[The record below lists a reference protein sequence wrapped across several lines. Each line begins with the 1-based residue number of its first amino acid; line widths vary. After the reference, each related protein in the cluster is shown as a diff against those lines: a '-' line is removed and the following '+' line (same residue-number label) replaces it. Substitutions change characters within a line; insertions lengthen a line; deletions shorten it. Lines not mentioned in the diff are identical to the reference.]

1 MNIYGVTPENNP
13 QATYT
18 PPSHKPTSQRPD
30 GFKKGRRLFW
40 FIVATGVGLVFLFII
55 YAMLDVP
62 PLTEVENPQSDLSTQ
77 IYSADG
83 KELGTLFNEE
93 NRISVGLNDISKY
106 AVDALIATEDE
117 RFYKHSGVDAYSIP
131 AIIGSAVTEGE
142 VRGGST
148 VTMQLAR
155 NLFDKVGKKR
165 TPIRKLKEYIVA
177 AYIEHSFTKE
187 EILTAYFNTVNIYG
201 SDYGIETASARM
213 FGKKA
218 KDLNLQESALVVG
231 LLKGQGYYN
240 PVKYP
245 ERAFNRRNT
254 VLDQMV
260 ANNYLSKHIAD
271 SVRKLPLVLGKGTG
285 YAHDTGP
292 APYFREYTRN
302 FLKEWCKKH
311 GYDPYSDGLK
321 IYTTI
326 DSRMQKY
333 AEDAVQEHIKSLQKP
348 FEAQVRGR
356 EAWKRTDIFEQMKA
370 RTQRYKSALADKK
383 TKAEIDKEFNTA
395 VRMDLFSWGSPIKDT
410 LLSPNDSLKYY
421 AKFLES
427 GFISI
432 EPGTGYVK
440 AWVGGIDY
448 KYFKYDHVGTGK
460 RQVGSTFKPFV
471 YATAIDNGKLPCDV
485 ELNQPVCFNVPGK
498 RWCPKNSDNSVGG
511 AMTLKKGLAGSV
523 NLITARLM
531 KEFGPKI
538 IANYAYQLG
547 IESKL
552 DEVPALCLG
561 VTDLTVMELV
571 GAYCSFVNKGV
582 HIKPIF
588 ITRIEDR
595 NGRIIEEFMPQTNTA
610 LSEEK
615 AYLMIDMLKGVVD
628 EQNGTANRLRHRY
641 GFKNEI
647 AGKTGTTQNNS
658 DGWFV
663 GMTPN
668 LVSGAWVGCSEREMR
683 FHNTA
688 LGQGANTGLPIWA
701 IYMKKVYADKSIA
714 LPDDPFEKPQGW
726 TSACGRYQDASSFVN
741 KKPTSSTEEAAPT
754 SGGTSPAPA
763 PANGGGTTP
772 APTPPKKPAGS
783 SDASKGT
790 QDKPGGLDSKN
801 WD

>member
-1 MNIYGVTPENNP
+1 MDIYGVTPENHA
-13 QATYT
+13 QGAYT
-18 PPSHKPTSQRPD
+18 PPAAQPNEKPK

-40 FIVATGVGLVFLFII
+40 FIVGGSVSLILLFVIF
-55 YAMLDVP
+55 AMLDVP

-83 KELGTLFNEE
+83 KELGTLFSEE

-131 AIIGSAVTEGE
+131 AILGNALQGDEI
-142 VRGGST
+142 RGGST

-165 TPIRKLKEYIVA
+165 TLIRKLKEYIVA

-201 SDYGIETASARM
+201 SDYGIETASARL

-218 KDLNLQESALVVG
+218 KELNLQEAALVVG

-245 ERAFNRRNT
+245 KRAFDRRNT

-260 ANNYLSKHIAD
+260 VNNYLSKRIAD
-271 SVRKLPLVLGKGTG
+271 SVRKLPVVLGKGTG

-292 APYFREYTRN
+292 APYFREYTRT
-302 FLKEWCKKH
+302 FLKDWCKKH

-326 DSRMQKY
+326 DSRMQTY
-333 AEDAVQEHIKSLQKP
+333 AEQAVDEHIKSLQKP
-348 FEAQVRGR
+348 FEAQIRGR
-356 EAWKRTDIFEQMKA
+356 EAWKRSDIFEAMKM
-370 RTQRYKSALADKK
+370 RTQRYKAAKLENKS
-383 TKAEIDKEFNTA
+383 KAEIDKEFNTP
-395 VRMDLFSWGSPIKDT
+395 VRMDLFSWGKPIRDT

-421 AKFLES
+421 SKFLES

-511 AMTLKKGLAGSV
+511 AMTLKKGLSGSV

-538 IANYAYQLG
+538 VANYAYQLG

-582 HIKPIF
+582 HIKPMF

-726 TSACGRYQDASSFVN
+726 TSACTRYQDASSLIN
-741 KKPTSSTEEAAPT
+741 KKPKTEGEEAQPANGGSTTPT
-754 SGGTSPAPA
+754 PAPA
-763 PANGGGTTP
+763 PP
-772 APTPPKKPAGS
+772 PPPKPDAGK
-783 SDASKGT
+783 ATKI
-790 QDKPGGLDSKN
+790 QDPKD
-801 WD
+801 WE